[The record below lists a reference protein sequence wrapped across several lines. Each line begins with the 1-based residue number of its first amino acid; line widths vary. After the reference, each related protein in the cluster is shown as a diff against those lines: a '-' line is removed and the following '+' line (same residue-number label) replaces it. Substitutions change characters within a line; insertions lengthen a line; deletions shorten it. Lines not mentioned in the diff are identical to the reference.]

1 MPQHTDV
8 GQESAIYLTKK
19 YVTARAKNLEEL
31 IKRAELI
38 SKCRHKNKDI

>member
-19 YVTARAKNLEEL
+19 YVTARANQKNLLKEL
-31 IKRAELI
+31 
-38 SKCRHKNKDI
+38 N